1 MKFKIRHV
9 IGIFIALFLL
19 VFAVYSL
26 LPIESRWFRPMI
38 GIAFFIAIFQFW
50 IDVIQEGKRNREL
63 EEKFL
68 EFVRSISDSVK
79 SGIPIPT
86 ALSEI
91 GHANYGALSPYVK
104 KLMYQI
110 EWGVPLREAFA
121 RFADETG
128 NNLIK
133 RSMAIVI
140 EAEQSGGHIEKVLG
154 SVTASVLQI
163 KKIKEERRT
172 NIFSQII
179 QGYFIFVMFI
189 AIMIVLQLFLLPQLV
204 EISGSVLSGASSG
217 FTSGGGMNTVYP
229 SAIDFNVVLIFLILI
244 QGFFTGIMVGK
255 FSEGNLK
262 YGLKHS
268 VILML
273 MGYMAFTIAAG
284 F

>member
-1 MKFKIRHV
+1 MKFKIRHA
-9 IGIFIALFLL
+9 IGIFIALFLV
-19 VFAVYSL
+19 VFAVYVL
-26 LPIESRWFRPMI
+26 LPTESRWFKPLL
-38 GIAFFIAIFQFW
+38 GVAFFVAISQFW
-50 IDVIQEGKRNREL
+50 FDVIQESKRNREL

-68 EFVRSISDSVK
+68 EFVRSISDNVK
-79 SGIPIPT
+79 SGIPIPKVI
-86 ALSEI
+86 SEI
-91 GHANYGALSPYVK
+91 GNANYGALSPYVR

-140 EAEQSGGHIEKVLG
+140 EAEQSGGHIEKVLE

-179 QGYFIFVMFI
+179 QGYFIFIMFI

-204 EISGSVLSGASSG
+204 DISGSVLSGVSGG
-217 FTSGGGMNTVYP
+217 FTGGVSSTTIYP
-229 SAIDFNVVLIFLILI
+229 SAVDFNIIFIFLILI

-273 MGYMAFTIAAG
+273 MGYLAFTVAAG